1 MPHYHPSIQKRL
13 DNLIQEMEGCTSC
26 GMGAGDGGFTGD
38 ASPEGPNAGF
48 DPVMGK
54 LDKVRKKRRNRNLE
68 K

>member
-1 MPHYHPSIQKRL
+1 
-13 DNLIQEMEGCTSC
+13 
-26 GMGAGDGGFTGD
+26 MGAGDGGFTGD